1 MSRLD
6 RVLAAG
12 ARQLALEEGEAR
24 TGTDAPDD
32 SGLAAGVR
40 QIHLHAPDWDKFGE
54 TEGPWQRI
62 IGYGELAA
70 YTAMAHRV
78 ADVLRW
84 YAEGRSDK
92 YGEEIAF
99 LNRVVHLGNLPK
111 RYPPEV
117 EAAHTMQTV
126 HSVVNVLQQTIG
138 TPRSTG
144 GTLKQAYLA
153 ALLRLQTFFDQTVQ
167 QQNGPG
173 NDAIRA
179 NHDQYREQMQRLHA
193 YWTARAAGTNSENA
207 NEQDRDDAMDFFNG
221 HYGLPPPNPND
232 P

>member
-12 ARQLALEEGEAR
+12 TRQRALEEEEAR
-24 TGTDAPDD
+24 TGTDVPGD
-32 SGLAAGVR
+32 SSEGLAAGVR
-40 QIHLHAPDWDKFGE
+40 QLHLEAPDWDKFGE
-54 TEGPWQRI
+54 TEGPWWRLM
-62 IGYGELAA
+62 GSGELAA

-99 LNRVVHLGNLPK
+99 LNRVVHLGNLPE

-117 EAAHTMQTV
+117 DEAYTMQTV
-126 HSVVNVLQQTIG
+126 HSMANLLQQTIG
-138 TPRSTG
+138 APRTTD

-153 ALLRLQTFFDQTVQ
+153 ALRRLKTFFDQTVAG
-167 QQNGPG
+167 QNGPG

-179 NHDQYREQMQRLHA
+179 NHGQYREQMRRLA
-193 YWTARAAGTNSENA
+193 DYWTARNAGTNPENA
-207 NEQDRDDAMDFFNG
+207 NEQDRADAMDFFRG
-221 HYGLPPPNPND
+221 HYGLPGPNQ
-232 P
+232 